1 MATFVFCQ
9 IYGFQGKSLGTDQPF
24 QPWGATEKIPA
35 KQTRRKNSSEADL
48 KKKKFQRRDL

>member
-1 MATFVFCQ
+1 MATFVFCL

-35 KQTRRKNSSEADL
+35 KQTKRKNSSRADL
-48 KKKKFQRRDL
+48 KKKKFQRRNL